1 MSSVPPEE
9 GVNHDETDT
18 MLMMLDR
25 GKGPPPL
32 EENSFRTMV
41 SNLTGWC
48 PGYSSAVTTGLETDM
63 SDSRESGSST
73 TSHDPV
79 PVPVGVD
86 TADSRAGGALG
97 SPDGDLVLRRDAHP
111 ILEEFM
117 DAVQRREMNRSADVS
132 AAVRTLTGLSF
143 PQDPHK
149 GPTGAAA
156 SMKQAMHEFG
166 SKSGNVMHLTKHCG
180 LQTGGK
186 KTYVCYSVCG
196 GGVSCKGGSCAF
208 V

>member
-18 MLMMLDR
+18 MLMMLGR
-25 GKGPPPL
+25 GRGPTPL
-32 EENSFRTMV
+32 EENSFRSMV

-48 PGYSSAVTTGLETDM
+48 PGYSSAVTTGLETEM
-63 SDSRESGSST
+63 SDAREAGSS

-97 SPDGDLVLRRDAHP
+97 SRDGDLVLRRDTHP

-117 DAVQRREMNRSADVS
+117 DVVQRREMNRSADVS
-132 AAVRTLTGLSF
+132 AAVLTLTDLSF

-156 SMKQAMHEFG
+156 SMKQAIHEFG
-166 SKSGNVMHLTKHCG
+166 SQSGSAMHLNTHSG

-186 KTYVCYSVCG
+186 KTYVCISVCG
-196 GGVSCKGGSCAF
+196 GGKSCTGDSCAW